1 MNNTE
6 KAFYMTNELAAE
18 GLLVEGVN
26 ISSIENIV
34 KKIFEEID
42 RKELSITLCEKCYQA
57 NSVILWKDKTPVCQN
72 CLEKFLEFEKAKV
85 FNL

>member
-6 KAFYMTNELAAE
+6 KAFYMTNELAGE

-42 RKELSITLCEKCYQA
+42 RKELGVILCERCNQA
-57 NSVILWKDKTPVCQN
+57 NSIALWQDRTPVCESCQK
-72 CLEKFLEFEKAKV
+72 LLKAAIIAR
-85 FNL
+85 